1 MAPKTSEIDS
11 LQCKTSYEDFSP
23 SYLLF
28 EEILF
33 VRNQRSFF
41 TWALYCSGLLSLGI
55 LPPNPCSCCCPHS
68 WTSPPMTF
76 FWIGLSLSLLL

>member
-33 VRNQRSFF
+33 VRNQGPSSPGHCI
-41 TWALYCSGLLSLGI
+41 ALVC
-55 LPPNPCSCCCPHS
+55 
-68 WTSPPMTF
+68 
-76 FWIGLSLSLLL
+76 SLSAFYPQTRVPAVVLTVGPLRR